1 MAMAGALLGAASCS
15 QDTDP
20 VLQTPTTFVLN
31 VPAMQ
36 EQYIELQEGNTIEL
50 VASQPD
56 YGYSAVADYSAEM

>member
-36 EQYIELQEGNTIEL
+36 EQYIEPVSYTHLTLPTI
-50 VASQPD
+50 
-56 YGYSAVADYSAEM
+56 GG